1 MTQGDPIDPSLRAGL
16 SDGIRAARAAER
28 AILAALDPTDR
39 DAPAPDGGWSP
50 KDVQAHLSAWRSR
63 QVERLVA
70 RREGREAPT
79 LEAAE
84 TDEINAIFHARR
96 ADWSWDEVVA
106 DADASADALIAEV
119 DRAEASTIT
128 DDRVV
133 GSILG
138 NGPEHVLAHL
148 PAIAARVGLDDRVA
162 AVAETVAATVER
174 GGWPPRSAAFARYNL
189 ACYHALAGRVDAA
202 RDLLRA
208 ALPDQPELRELAPQD
223 DDLIAL
229 RAELPDLAGERPVGT
244 DG

>member
-1 MTQGDPIDPSLRAGL
+1 MTDPDPAANDLRSALVAGLRAGR
-16 SDGIRAARAAER
+16 DAER
-28 AILAALDPTDR
+28 HILAALAPVER
-39 DAPAPDGGWSP
+39 DASAADGGWSP

-70 RREGREAPT
+70 SREGREAPA
-79 LEAAE
+79 LEAPE
-84 TDEINAIFHARR
+84 TDDMNAIFHARR
-96 ADWSWDEVVA
+96 AAWSWDEVVA

-119 DRAEASTIT
+119 DRAEPSTISE
-128 DDRVV
+128 DRMV

-148 PAIAARVGLDDRVA
+148 PKIAARVGLLDRVD
-162 AVAETVAATVER
+162 AVAATVAATVER

-189 ACYHALAGRVDAA
+189 ACYHALAGRLDAA
-202 RDLLRA
+202 RALLRV

-229 RAELPDLAGERPVGT
+229 RGELPDLAGERPARR